1 MSVYR
6 GKSSIWE
13 YIAAGS
19 STGALFRMN
28 MGLRGMAAGAVVG
41 GGLGI
46 FAGGMSMGVMKLS
59 GTSMEEVRYWQY
71 KWHKSRIDLEQ
82 AGYAKQAQS
91 DNPNPLLDAHHELVG
106 EKKLTLEDIKD
117 DEEEK
122 KDETKETAAVKSTEA
137 LKQSNV
143 ESK

>member
-6 GKSSIWE
+6 GKSSMWE
-13 YIAAGS
+13 YVAAGS

-28 MGLRGMAAGAVVG
+28 LGLRGMIAGAIVG

-46 FAGGMSMGVMKLS
+46 FAGGASMGVMKLS

-71 KWHKSRIDLEQ
+71 QWHKKRIDLEQ

-91 DNPNPLLDAHHELVG
+91 ENPNPLLDAHHELVG
-106 EKKLTLEDIKD
+106 EGQLTLDAIK
-117 DEEEK
+117 DEEEEKASAVVKAKAVEEK
-122 KDETKETAAVKSTEA
+122 K
-137 LKQSNV
+137 
-143 ESK
+143 

>member
-6 GKSSIWE
+6 GKSSMWE
-13 YIAAGS
+13 YVAAGS

-28 MGLRGMAAGAVVG
+28 LGLRGMIAGAIVG

-46 FAGGMSMGVMKLS
+46 FAGGASMGVMKLS

-71 KWHKSRIDLEQ
+71 QWHKKRIDLEQ

-91 DNPNPLLDAHHELVG
+91 ENPNPLLDAHHELVG
-106 EKKLTLEDIKD
+106 EGQLTLDAIK
-117 DEEEK
+117 DEEEEKGSAVVKVKAVEEK
-122 KDETKETAAVKSTEA
+122 K
-137 LKQSNV
+137 
-143 ESK
+143 

>member
-28 MGLRGMAAGAVVG
+28 LGLRGMVAGAIVG

-46 FAGGMSMGVMKLS
+46 FAGGASLGVMKLS

-71 KWHKSRIDLEQ
+71 QWHKKRIDLEQ

-91 DNPNPLLDAHHELVG
+91 EHPNPLMDAHNELVG
-106 EKKLTLEDIKD
+106 ADKLTLDVI
-117 DEEEK
+117 DEEEEKEK
-122 KDETKETAAVKSTEA
+122 KEDVQKKVVEQVTTKDS
-137 LKQSNV
+137 
-143 ESK
+143 SKK

>member
-6 GKSSIWE
+6 GKSSMWE
-13 YIAAGS
+13 YVAAGS

-28 MGLRGMAAGAVVG
+28 LGLRGMIAGAIVG

-46 FAGGMSMGVMKLS
+46 FAGGASMGVMKLS

-71 KWHKSRIDLEQ
+71 QWHKKRIDLEQ

-91 DNPNPLLDAHHELVG
+91 ENPNPLLDAHHELVG
-106 EKKLTLEDIKD
+106 EGQLTLDAIK
-117 DEEEK
+117 DEEEEKGSAVVKAKAVEEK
-122 KDETKETAAVKSTEA
+122 K
-137 LKQSNV
+137 
-143 ESK
+143 